1 METGRQIAAHRSR
14 YYTRR
19 SFAEGNTSLLKKTK
33 VLLLILLALGS
44 VPQLAWSADWR
55 FDDVDRIVAI
65 SDIHGAYDAMVATLK
80 NAKVLADDLSWS
92 GGKAHLVIVG
102 DILDRGPQS
111 RAAMD
116 LLMRI
121 EGEAEKAGGRVL
133 VLIGNHESMIL
144 TGDMRYVSAPE
155 YVAFAG
161 DEDPLERAE
170 WFTKYVEQKG
180 GSQDELRAKFD
191 QKFPPGYFAMRRA
204 FRADGHYGQWL
215 LQKNIIGVING
226 TAFVHGGLS
235 PEIARIGIAGVNEGL
250 QKELVEFVKVLA
262 TLTDAGILLPTDSH
276 YDYAAILG
284 NYMPSLAD
292 NAGLLQAIK
301 TAIRLNESVLLAP
314 DGPLWYRA
322 NVSCQTIIEEG
333 RLAAVLKA
341 IDVDRLVVGHTP
353 TPNRQILQRFGGQ
366 MIEIDTGMLNFY
378 YKGIGHA
385 LVLEGDSI
393 TVVDQ
398 AGAEALVPEDHP
410 RHVGWRAG
418 NLTTAELEQLLL
430 EGDIVS
436 VDKDTTTGAPRT
448 VAKISDGT
456 NTVLAVFEES
466 DRDFYPGVAAYRMDR
481 LLDLEMVPVTVRR
494 EVNGDNG
501 SLQFLPGNNSNEA
514 ERSAQ
519 GLGGGAS
526 CSIIDQWSAM
536 YVFDVLIFN
545 EGRSQSRMLY
555 DKSSW
560 DLMLSEHGRAF
571 AAKKGRPAHL
581 QKAAIAVSP
590 GWKAALAELDDEV
603 LQETLGDVLDSRRL
617 KALMSRR
624 DELLASP

>member
-1 METGRQIAAHRSR
+1 
-14 YYTRR
+14 
-19 SFAEGNTSLLKKTK
+19 LLKKTK
-33 VLLLILLALGS
+33 ALLLVLLSLAS
-44 VPQLAWSADWR
+44 VPQAAWSADWR
-55 FDDVDRIVAI
+55 FDDVDRVVAM
-65 SDIHGAYDAMVATLK
+65 SDIHGAYDAMVTTLK

-92 GGKAHLVIVG
+92 GGKTHLVIVG

-155 YVAFAG
+155 YAAFAG
-161 DEDPLERAE
+161 DEDPLERAG
-170 WFTKYVEQKG
+170 WFAKYVEQQG
-180 GSQDELRAKFD
+180 GDPDELRGKFD
-191 QKFPPGYFAMRRA
+191 EKFPPGYFAMRRA
-204 FRADGHYGQWL
+204 FRADGRYGQWL

-235 PEIARIGIAGVNEGL
+235 PEIANIGIAGVNEGL
-250 QKELVEFVKVLA
+250 RNELVEFVDVLA

-276 YDYAAILG
+276 YNYDAILR
-284 NYMPSLAD
+284 NYMPSPVD
-292 NAGLLQAIK
+292 DVGLLAVIK
-301 TAIRLNESVLLAP
+301 TAMRLNESALLAS
-314 DGPLWYRA
+314 DGPLWYRSNA
-322 NVSCQTIIEEG
+322 DCQTLIEEG
-333 RLAAVLKA
+333 RLAAVLEA
-341 IDVDRLVVGHTP
+341 IDVDRLVIGHTP

-366 MIEIDTGMLNFY
+366 LIEIDTGMLNFY
-378 YKGIGHA
+378 YNGIGHA
-385 LVLEGDSI
+385 LVLEGDSV

-398 AGAEALVPEDHP
+398 AGAQALVPEDHP

-418 NLTTAELEQLLL
+418 DLTTPQLEQLLQK
-430 EGDIVS
+430 GDIVA
-436 VDKDTTTGAPRT
+436 VDTQTTNGTPRT
-448 VAKISDGT
+448 VAKISDGA
-456 NTVLAVFEES
+456 NSVLAVFEKSE
-466 DRDFYPGVAAYRMDR
+466 RGVYPGVAAYRVDR

-494 EVNGDNG
+494 EVRGDSG
-501 SLQFLPGNNSNEA
+501 SLQFLPGNNSDEA

-519 GLGGGAS
+519 GLGGSAS
-526 CSIIDQWSAM
+526 CSIVDQWSAM

-545 EGRSQSRMLY
+545 EGRTQSRIMY

-560 DLMLSEHGRAF
+560 DLILSEHDRAF

-581 QKAAIAVSP
+581 QKAAISVSP
-590 GWKAALAELDDEV
+590 GWKAALAELNDEV
-603 LQETLGDVLDSRRL
+603 LQETLGDVLDPRRL